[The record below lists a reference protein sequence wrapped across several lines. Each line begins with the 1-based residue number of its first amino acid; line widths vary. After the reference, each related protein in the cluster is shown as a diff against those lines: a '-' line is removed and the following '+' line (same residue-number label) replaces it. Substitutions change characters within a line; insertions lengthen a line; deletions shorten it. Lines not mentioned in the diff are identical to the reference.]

1 MIPFSLLWLSV
12 VGGTVTAPVGLKGAP
27 IGSTDYC
34 MVSGAEVYVS
44 ASVIIPLVYDTAV
57 FFAITYRLA
66 ASPYALATT
75 EAGFWKALAGNYL
88 PGLSKL
94 LLKDGQSYYA

>member
-1 MIPFSLLWLSV
+1 
-12 VGGTVTAPVGLKGAP
+12 
-27 IGSTDYC
+27 

-57 FFAITYRLA
+57 FVAITYRLA
-66 ASPYALATT
+66 ASPYALTST
-75 EAGFWKALAGNYL
+75 EGGFWKALAGNYL
-88 PGLSKL
+88 PGLSRL